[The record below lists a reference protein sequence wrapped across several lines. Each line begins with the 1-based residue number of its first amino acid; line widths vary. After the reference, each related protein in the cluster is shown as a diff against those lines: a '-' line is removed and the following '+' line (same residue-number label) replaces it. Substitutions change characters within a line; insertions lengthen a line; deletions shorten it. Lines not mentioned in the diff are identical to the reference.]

1 MTSSATHL
9 NDKRRI
15 LKQQVSRKSYVK
27 SSINEN
33 YNIFMHAMVFVI
45 NGV

>member
-15 LKQQVSRKSYVK
+15 LKRQASRKSYVK

-33 YNIFMHAMVFVI
+33 YTFFMHAMVFII
-45 NGV
+45 NGG